1 VTVRLAAILLS
12 FNSVKPFKGWNHNMA
27 QPSFKTVFV
36 FLDTDKFCSPFDML
50 VATDAFPD
58 SNIFKYENVTSEDA
72 ARIVY
77 DTLFPRGP
85 LGAAHTKIFINGSN
99 FEMVEK
105 VVEAT
110 QKSMA
115 AAPWG
120 CSIIVDPRGAYS
132 TAAGAV
138 AKTLSLA
145 LEKGLGTLEGKNV
158 TVLAGTGPVGQTAA
172 RIYASEKANVT
183 ITSRSLAK
191 GQAIADKIN
200 KEAGAERVKVV
211 EVTKPEQ
218 TADAVKDAEIILA
231 AGAGGI
237 QLLSAA
243 DLKDAKKCKIV
254 ADINAIK
261 PLGVEG
267 LESNDD
273 GKELG
278 QGVFGIGALAIGKLK
293 IKIETSMIKKATDAV
308 DGLFDYSIAY
318 DIGKN
323 DILKKLAKAK
333 AAAKT
338 EQIPSWMPQ

>member
-1 VTVRLAAILLS
+1 
-12 FNSVKPFKGWNHNMA
+12 MA

-36 FLDTDKFCSPFDML
+36 FLDTDKYCSPFDML

-58 SNIFKYENVTSEDA
+58 SMIFKYENVTGEDA
-72 ARIVY
+72 GKIVF

-115 AAPWG
+115 SAPWG
-120 CSIIVDPRGAYS
+120 TSIIVDPRGAYS

-138 AKTLSLA
+138 AKTLSLS
-145 LEKGLGTLEGKNV
+145 LEKGFGTLEGKSI

-172 RIYASEKANVT
+172 RIYASEKANVV
-183 ITSRSLAK
+183 ITSRALAK
-191 GQAIADKIN
+191 GQAVADKIN
-200 KEAGAERVKVV
+200 KEAGAQLVKVV

-218 TADAVKDAEIILA
+218 TAAAVKDAEIILS

-243 DLKDAKKCKIV
+243 DLKIAKKCKIV

-261 PLGVEG
+261 PVGVEG
-267 LESNDD
+267 LDSNDD
-273 GKELG
+273 GKELVKN
-278 QGVFGIGALAIGKLK
+278 VFGIGALAIGKLK
-293 IKIETSMIKKATDAV
+293 IKIETDMIKRATEAPA
-308 DGLFDYSIAY
+308 GLFDYSIAY
-318 DIGKN
+318 DIGKTQ
-323 DILKKLAKAK
+323 ILKKLAKAK
-333 AAAKT
+333 AKAAPK
-338 EQIPSWMPQ
+338 EQPKNWLPQ